1 MKKNII
7 AIIPARGGSKGVPK
21 KNLKILGNFPLI
33 AYSIAA
39 ANCSRLIQETIVS
52 TDSKEIKNTAIKFG
66 GKVPFLRPK
75 SISTDKSTDIE
86 YVIHTIKWFKKNRGY
101 VPLYWVI
108 LRPTTPLR
116 NPNILDKAIA
126 KIKKNK
132 ESTSLVSVH
141 EVAEPPAKMFGMNG
155 NYLHGLSPFDPR
167 KDYYTLPR
175 QEFPPTYFGNG
186 YIDIIKTKTILKDNS
201 FYGPRMLG
209 YITQN
214 IGEIDLPEDLKRL
227 NYQIKKKNIEITKY
241 LNGKYK
247 KY

>member
-1 MKKNII
+1 MNLY
-7 AIIPARGGSKGVPK
+7 SKICE
-21 KNLKILGNFPLI
+21 LKDKGLTYKQISNRLNELGYEPT
-33 AYSIAA
+33 
-39 ANCSRLIQETIVS
+39 R
-52 TDSKEIKNTAIKFG
+52 
-66 GKVPFLRPK
+66 GKVGEF
-75 SISTDKSTDIE
+75 
-86 YVIHTIKWFKKNRGY
+86 
-101 VPLYWVI
+101 
-108 LRPTTPLR
+108 TPQKVWS
-116 NPNILDKAIA
+116 NYT

-214 IGEIDLPEDLKRL
+214 IGEIDLPEDLKTIDNKL
-227 NYQIKKKNIEITKY
+227 YFISNKNKIISIGFFEGSLFKPKKVFIKEI
-241 LNGKYK
+241 
-247 KY
+247 